1 MKVIALGGEPATGK
15 TTLTKRLFRNIP
27 DFQVTKYGLLR
38 LLVSEQ
44 DRLLLLGIYNFKANT
59 PFEGTDRLSMSV
71 ILDARRFIKWA
82 SQNRKDYNIFFE
94 GDRLFTQDFID
105 HCRSICE
112 TKVYVLTCEP
122 EALEKRHVERGD
134 LQNGSW
140 LKGRTT
146 KIANIANEPRNK
158 ALLLPNKDKDDLI
171 RNLHILRTELNL

>member
-44 DRLLLLGIYNFKANT
+44 NKLFLLGIYNFTKNT

-71 ILDARRFIKWA
+71 VIDARRFVKWA
-82 SQNRKDYNIFFE
+82 NQNRKEYTIFFE

-122 EALEKRHVERGD
+122 ESLEKRHTERGD
-134 LQNGSW
+134 FQNGSW

-146 KIANIANEPRNK
+146 KVANIAHEPRNG
-158 ALLLPNKDKDDLI
+158 ALLLTNKDKDDLI
-171 RNLHILRTELNL
+171 RNMKALRLELNL